1 MILGPLVKSAH
12 GVQPT
17 NKLADFPSARA
28 LCDPHGAV
36 GLRDDRSG
44 LLEEHPT
51 GARELHVTAR
61 APEQRRLEFLLQP
74 PDLLAQ
80 RWLRD
85 VETRGRPAEVQ
96 LLGHGNEVPEV
107 SKLHGWSHIINVL
120 KIPERYIGHSPHPR
134 RPLSSRI
141 GNARMERGTPLK
153 IERAS
158 NDWPACPTVTSRFAP
173 GSPRSFVRSR
183 WCTFPSGSARSNTL
197 NRDDRSQGG
206 RRRVEEPRMSRAGI
220 VYVVT
225 CGQCAQTW
233 QRSSVIEGHPMEC
246 IFCGRDGRVT
256 VGAVSDEEPN
266 DAQRIET
273 WLI

>member
-1 MILGPLVKSAH
+1 MWRGARRRRGPPPQAPPPRSRAPPRTPRA
-12 GVQPT
+12 QPRVAPRT
-17 NKLADFPSARA
+17 PSVPARRNEGGRA
-28 LCDPHGAV
+28 MCDPKGAV

-153 IERAS
+153 I
-158 NDWPACPTVTSRFAP
+158 
-173 GSPRSFVRSR
+173 
-183 WCTFPSGSARSNTL
+183 
-197 NRDDRSQGG
+197 
-206 RRRVEEPRMSRAGI
+206 
-220 VYVVT
+220 
-225 CGQCAQTW
+225 
-233 QRSSVIEGHPMEC
+233 
-246 IFCGRDGRVT
+246 
-256 VGAVSDEEPN
+256 
-266 DAQRIET
+266 
-273 WLI
+273 